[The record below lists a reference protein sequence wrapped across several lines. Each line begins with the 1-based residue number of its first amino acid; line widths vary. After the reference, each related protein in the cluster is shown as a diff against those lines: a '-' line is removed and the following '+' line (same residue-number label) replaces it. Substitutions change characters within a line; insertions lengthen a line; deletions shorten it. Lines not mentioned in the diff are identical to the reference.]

1 MASPPRSTEFPH
13 ICLACGAPESEK
25 HRFSCPHVVGSEPR
39 DYHRDPITRPGAETA
54 ACGECGMPYGFHVH
68 TCRHAPVRPFPK
80 RILTPEEAAERV
92 RLLAERDNLT
102 PTPTAEHNVIRGAA
116 ALAQMMDCIGMAPD
130 DAPDGDPD
138 GYVAKIFCDN
148 EMDLRAVLRY
158 VLSCV
163 AYNEVPLS

>member
-39 DYHRDPITRPGAETA
+39 
-54 ACGECGMPYGFHVH
+54 
-68 TCRHAPVRPFPK
+68 PFPK
-80 RILTPEEAAERV
+80 RILTPEEAKERQ
-92 RLLAERDNLT
+92 RLLAERDNLL
-102 PTPTAEHNVIRGAA
+102 PIPTAEHNVIRGAA
-116 ALAQMMDCIGMAPD
+116 ALAQMLDCIGMAPD
-130 DAPDGDPD
+130 DAPDSDPD

-163 AYNEVPLS
+163 ANNEVPLS